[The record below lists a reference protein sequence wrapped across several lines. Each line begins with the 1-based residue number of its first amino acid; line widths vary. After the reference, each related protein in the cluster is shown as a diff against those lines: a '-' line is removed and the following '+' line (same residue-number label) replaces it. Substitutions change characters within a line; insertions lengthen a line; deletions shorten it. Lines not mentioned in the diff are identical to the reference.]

1 MLSPTITAHLPH
13 LVNGVLFSIQ
23 NPGYMKV
30 TFNNSLDY
38 DTWQE
43 FTKTMIEMI
52 KENYLQWDFN
62 LQKLD
67 NVKSIDIGM
76 WEMCNTRVTSLSGT
90 LVIIVKRNSKIHRV
104 LSITKVDKNIPVK
117 SV

>member
-1 MLSPTITAHLPH
+1 MLSPNVTVHLPH
-13 LVNGVLFSIQ
+13 VVNGVVFSIQ

-62 LQKLD
+62 LQELND
-67 NVKSIDIGM
+67 VQSIDIGM
-76 WEMCNTRVTSLSGT
+76 WVMCNARVTSLSGN
-90 LVIIVKRNSKIHRV
+90 LVIIVKQNSSMHRV

-117 SV
+117 PV

>member
-1 MLSPTITAHLPH
+1 MLSTTITAHLPH
-13 LVNGVLFSIQ
+13 VVNGVLFSEQ
-23 NPGYMKV
+23 NPGYMKA
-30 TFNNSLDY
+30 TFKKSLDY

-62 LQKLD
+62 LQELD

-76 WEMCNTRVTSLSGT
+76 WVMCNTRVTSLSGK
-90 LVIIVKRNSKIHRV
+90 LVLIVKRNSSIHRV
-104 LSITKVDKNIPVK
+104 LSITKVNKIIPVK
-117 SV
+117 LV

>member
-1 MLSPTITAHLPH
+1 MLSHNITAHFDH
-13 LVNGVLFSIQ
+13 LVNGVLFSEQ
-23 NPGYMKV
+23 NPSYMKV

-62 LQKLD
+62 LQELND
-67 NVKSIDIGM
+67 VQSIDIGM
-76 WEMCNTRVTSLSGT
+76 WEMSNTRVTSLSGK
-90 LVIIVKRNSKIHRV
+90 LVIIVKRNSNIHRV
-104 LSITKVDKNIPVK
+104 LSITKVDKNIPIKLV
-117 SV
+117 

>member
-1 MLSPTITAHLPH
+1 MLSPNITAHLPH
-13 LVNGVLFSIQ
+13 LVNGVIFSEQ

-30 TFNNSLDY
+30 TFNDSLDY

-62 LQKLD
+62 LQELND
-67 NVKSIDIGM
+67 VQSIDIGM
-76 WEMCNTRVTSLSGT
+76 WVMCNTRITTFFGK
-90 LVIIVKRNSKIHRV
+90 LVIIVKRNSSIHRV
-104 LSITKVDKNIPVK
+104 LSITKVDKIIPIKFV
-117 SV
+117 